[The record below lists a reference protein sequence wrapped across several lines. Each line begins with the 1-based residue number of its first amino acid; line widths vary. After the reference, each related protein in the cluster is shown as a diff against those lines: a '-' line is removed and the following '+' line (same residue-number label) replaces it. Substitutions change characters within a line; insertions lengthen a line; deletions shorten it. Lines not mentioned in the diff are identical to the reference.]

1 MWFPNIAILVWRRP
15 GPFRNNPELGS
26 GRELIISERKSSCGW
41 RNMCIWEASCH
52 GGLGSWGRFSAGAFK
67 GFLPGLISLET
78 ALAFSLCRSLSL
90 GFLNLGL
97 LFGWGKGAGA
107 FGARVESG
115 RLATTRTILARDVA
129 CESVCQSRSRLRH
142 DLFDRVISL
151 LAGLLLRV
159 RYDHDFPQDLIQ
171 LVPAALLISSP
182 LDECI

>member
-1 MWFPNIAILVWRRP
+1 
-15 GPFRNNPELGS
+15 LG
-26 GRELIISERKSSCGW
+26 G
-41 RNMCIWEASCH
+41 
-52 GGLGSWGRFSAGAFK
+52 WGRFSAGAFK

-97 LFGWGKGAGA
+97 LFGWSKGAGA

-159 RYDHDFPQDLIQ
+159 RYDHDFSQDLIQ

-182 LDECI
+182 LDECIQTQGLNDLASILPCRLSE